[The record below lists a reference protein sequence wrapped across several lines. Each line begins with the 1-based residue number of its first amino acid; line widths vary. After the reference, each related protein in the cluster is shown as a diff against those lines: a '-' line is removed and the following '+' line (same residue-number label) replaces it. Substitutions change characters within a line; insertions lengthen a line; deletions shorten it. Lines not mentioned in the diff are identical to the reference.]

1 MDYASILA
9 RYIGREVY
17 VSTFG
22 HVRLRGEL
30 AAIYEDCVR
39 LVNASTSQET
49 EDTPWSNSWRDDAD
63 GVNYADGSEALVH
76 FHHIVAIRCADDELL
91 DIPILPQTAEP
102 SVIETV
108 ASPPSA
114 EQSIEAEPWEPF
126 LEIDRLTLEMGSGLI
141 RLVHPD
147 SNELMQRVSAVRCHL
162 ADTLGLVVPRM
173 RLRDA
178 LDLEDQEYRILIDQ
192 CEVARG
198 RLGPGQYIALDMG
211 TSSGTLQ
218 GVRGVDPTF
227 GGPGI
232 WITAD
237 RQQEAEQLGYL
248 VIDPSMLVVT
258 HMQET
263 LRRHAHE
270 ILTLSDVR
278 DLLER
283 LRETSPCDFEE
294 IRSSP
299 MTASLLHA
307 VLRRLLE
314 EGVSIKNFSRIVEI
328 LALHGHRNQ
337 EIETLVALVRV
348 RLGRQL
354 VQRYLAADGKV
365 HAIGLDRELESLL
378 QQLTEEEATR
388 QTRNWIE
395 RMVDVLRESF
405 QRLENQQ
412 RPVAL
417 VVSSPLR
424 NRLWQIL
431 SPHFPQVSVLS
442 LAEVPRNTEIYWQ
455 AILSAEEVGALEPA
469 IKRGQ
474 HPAVAKDGAYRA
486 KGKVS
491 EHLADELPP
500 RRPR

>member
-49 EDTPWSNSWRDDAD
+49 EDTPWSNSWRDDED

-76 FHHIVAIRCADDELL
+76 FHHIVAIRCADDDLL
-91 DIPILPQTAEP
+91 DVPILPEPIPQSVAE
-102 SVIETV
+102 
-108 ASPPSA
+108 
-114 EQSIEAEPWEPF
+114 SIEPPPQAHVPEEEPWEPF
-126 LEIDRLTLEMGSGLI
+126 LDVDRLTLEMGSGLVD
-141 RLVHPD
+141 LVHPD
-147 SNELMQRVSAVRCHL
+147 SSEMMQRVSAIRCHL
-162 ADTLGLVVPRM
+162 ADALGLVIPRI

-178 LDLEDQEYRILIDQ
+178 LDLHEQEYRVLIDQ

-232 WITAD
+232 WISGD

-258 HMQET
+258 HLQET

-278 DLLER
+278 DMLER
-283 LRETSPCDFEE
+283 LREISPSEFEE

-299 MTASLLHA
+299 MTGSLLHA

-337 EIETLVALVRV
+337 EIETLVALVRQ

-354 VQRYLAADGKV
+354 VQRYLDAEGKV
-365 HAIGLDRELESLL
+365 HAIGLDRDLEGLL
-378 QQLTEEEATR
+378 LQLTEEEATR

-395 RMVDVLRESF
+395 RMVDMLRESF
-405 QRLENQQ
+405 QRLEDQH
-412 RPVAL
+412 RPVAM
-417 VVSSPLR
+417 VVSSTLR
-424 NRLWQIL
+424 TRMWQIL
-431 SPHFPQVSVLS
+431 AHHFPQISVLS
-442 LAEVPRNTEIYWQ
+442 LAEVPRTSEIYWQ
-455 AILSAEEVGALEPA
+455 AILSAEEVGALEPPV
-469 IKRGQ
+469 KRGQ
-474 HPAVAKDGAYRA
+474 HPAIASDGTYRA
-486 KGKVS
+486 KGKIS
-491 EHLADELPP
+491 EHLAEELPP

>member
-30 AAIYEDCVR
+30 AAIYKDCVR

-49 EDTPWSNSWRDDAD
+49 EDTPWSNSWNEDED
-63 GVNYADGSEALVH
+63 GVSYTDGSEALVH

-91 DIPILPQTAEP
+91 DMPILPETAQQLP
-102 SVIETV
+102 SE
-108 ASPPSA
+108 
-114 EQSIEAEPWEPF
+114 SIEAPPPEEATTSEPWEPF
-126 LEIDRLTLEMGSGLI
+126 LEIDRLTLEMGSGLLG
-141 RLVHPD
+141 LVHPD
-147 SNELMQRVSAVRCHL
+147 SSELMQRMSAIRCHL
-162 ADTLGLVVPRM
+162 VDTLGVVVPRL

-178 LDLEDQEYRILIDQ
+178 LDLEEQEYRILIDQ

-198 RLGPGQYIALDMG
+198 KLGPGQHIALDMG

-232 WITAD
+232 WITGD

-278 DLLER
+278 DMLER
-283 LRETSPCDFEE
+283 LRESSPSEFEE
-294 IRSSP
+294 IRASP
-299 MTASLLHA
+299 MTGSLLHA
-307 VLRRLLE
+307 VLKRLLE
-314 EGVSIKNFSRIVEI
+314 EGVSIKNFSRIVEV

-337 EIETLVALVRV
+337 EIEMLVALVRV

-354 VQRYLAADGKV
+354 IQRYLEANGKV
-365 HAIGLDRELESLL
+365 QAIGLDRDLEVLL

-388 QTRNWIE
+388 QTRNWVE
-395 RMVDVLRESF
+395 RMVDVLRETF
-405 QRLENQQ
+405 QRLEDQQ
-412 RPVAL
+412 RPVAM
-417 VVSSPLR
+417 VVSSSLR

-431 SPHFPQVSVLS
+431 MPHFPQISVLS

-455 AILSAEEVGALEPA
+455 AILSAEEVGALEPPL
-469 IKRGQ
+469 KRGQ
-474 HPAVAKDGAYRA
+474 HPAVAKDGTYRPT
-486 KGKVS
+486 GKIV